1 MEEDEL
7 DESSTDNDDQQS
19 IVEHLIFANQD
30 IKNVENDSS
39 PGFQSKKLSGK
50 GYQSSSDDEGD
61 SEAEEEE
68 DDQERILRLK
78 DIIAH
83 DISSD
88 TSQSNDYGLLLYIH
102 AKKLFS
108 SISGESMN
116 TDQLLEDQEV
126 INDR

>member
-19 IVEHLIFANQD
+19 IVDNLIFANQD

-39 PGFQSKKLSGK
+39 PGLNQQFRHWLISEKLSNINILF
-50 GYQSSSDDEGD
+50 SSDDEGE

-88 TSQSNDYGLLLYIH
+88 TSQSNDYGLLSY
-102 AKKLFS
+102 
-108 SISGESMN
+108 
-116 TDQLLEDQEV
+116 V
-126 INDR
+126 C